1 MTHKALFFTKNSGRN
16 IQSYVIQKNF
26 SHRKSSKV
34 HPFQT
39 RNLNT
44 SNSFLQNHVSSQS
57 KYCKSCKLLQL
68 NTDFASANYVPLT
81 EKLIRTAF
89 RNQARHKHPD
99 TDNDPS
105 LEAGPAYYEIV
116 EARDYLLENFKNPNN
131 NHISHVPKTSQNYEQ
146 VFVTD
151 ANKKI
156 KDSREISHK
165 NSLTFQNSIDFDKYT
180 TNDAPLYIV
189 ATIVATALYFFL
201 KNSDL
206 PPPDNKNFPKG
217 DGRHERRRKLFE
229 KRLKKER
236 EEHEE
241 WLRKRE
247 FYEEH
252 DSVTISNVLPKSFT
266 SIMAYDVV
274 KNDPNFNNCDDKKQ
288 K

>member
-1 MTHKALFFTKNSGRN
+1 MVAKFVFLSRLLTFEKIYWKNSIERN
-16 IQSYVIQKNF
+16 LWRFFVGGWFY
-26 SHRKSSKV
+26 RAPRCKV

-57 KYCKSCKLLQL
+57 KYYKSCKLLQL

-116 EARDYLLENFKNPNN
+116 EARDYLLENFKDPNN

-156 KDSREISHK
+156 KDSREIW
-165 NSLTFQNSIDFDKYT
+165 TGQ
-180 TNDAPLYIV
+180 
-189 ATIVATALYFFL
+189 
-201 KNSDL
+201 
-206 PPPDNKNFPKG
+206 
-217 DGRHERRRKLFE
+217 
-229 KRLKKER
+229 
-236 EEHEE
+236 
-241 WLRKRE
+241 E
-247 FYEEH
+247 F
-252 DSVTISNVLPKSFT
+252 V
-266 SIMAYDVV
+266 
-274 KNDPNFNNCDDKKQ
+274 
-288 K
+288 